1 MPKKPKTFRT
11 RVVKADG
18 STAIEDTRI
27 LERAPVR
34 ASSYSPAER
43 FTIVELALM
52 YYIDLDK
59 HLSPGQFSGPFH
71 TQLKI
76 TRSYSFLCLYGNNAR
91 HRYVSKMIRIDID
104 VNDLSRRLTDLGY
117 LETVSEVRRKVF
129 LQVTPKGQRHIKR
142 QSKRLRSAARKL
154 IYTSV
159 LDRLALAVC

>member
-1 MPKKPKTFRT
+1 
-11 RVVKADG
+11 VKADG
-18 STAIEDTRI
+18 STAIEDTQI
-27 LERAPVR
+27 LKRAPIR

-52 YYIDLDK
+52 YFIDRDK
-59 HLSPGQFSGPFH
+59 HLHPGQFSGPFH

-76 TRSYSFLCLYGNNAR
+76 TRSYSFVCLYGNSAR
-91 HRYVSKMIRIDID
+91 HRSKMIRIDID

-117 LETVSEVRRKVF
+117 LEAVPAKWGTKYWGRKLL